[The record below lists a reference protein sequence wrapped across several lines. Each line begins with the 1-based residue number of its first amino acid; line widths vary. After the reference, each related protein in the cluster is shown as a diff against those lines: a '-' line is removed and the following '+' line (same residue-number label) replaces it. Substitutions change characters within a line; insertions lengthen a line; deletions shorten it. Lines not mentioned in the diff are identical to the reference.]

1 MRRAVPLADV
11 AQVLRDAGLLTEVRG
26 SEDAVVSGAS
36 HDSRSV
42 ETGDLF
48 LAWRGT
54 QVDGHSFVVQ
64 AASAGAAAAVVE
76 RPVAEAEIPQ
86 LVVTNGRRA
95 AALAADAVMGE
106 PASRMTVAAVTGTN
120 GKTTT
125 ALLLRHLVSEREGGA
140 ATIGTLGVVGSDGTV
155 RPGTE
160 GLTTPD
166 PVRLAEW
173 LAELVSEGVRT
184 VTLEASSHALAQ
196 HRLDAIR
203 PVVAVFTNLSRD
215 HLDYHDGFEGYRAAK
230 LRLLEL
236 LAEQGTAVVNASDPA
251 WDGVEAPRVV
261 RYALGGEATRRGEAD
276 LRAENVVLSA
286 AGSRFTLHH
295 DGETV
300 PVELPLMGSFNV
312 ENALAAAGAALALGM
327 GLRAIAARLGTVP
340 QIPGR
345 MERVVATPFTV
356 LIDFA
361 HTPDALDN
369 LLQAVSTVASG
380 RLVVLF
386 GAGGD
391 RDRGKR
397 RPMGEAVAR
406 YADRVF
412 LTSDNPRTEDPQQI
426 LDDVEEGLGGVERV
440 RQVDRRA
447 AIRQA
452 VLEAREGDV
461 LVLAGK
467 GHERYQVLGTEKH
480 DFDERV
486 EVMDALDLR
495 GAA

>member
-1 MRRAVPLADV
+1 MPLADV
-11 AQVLRDAGLLTEVRG
+11 ARVLRDAGLLQEVRG
-26 SEDAVVSGAS
+26 SGDAVVSGAS
-36 HDSRSV
+36 HDSRKV
-42 ETGDLF
+42 GAGDLF

-54 QVDGHSFVVQ
+54 QVDGHSFARQ
-64 AASAGAAAAVVE
+64 AAAAGAAAAVVE
-76 RPVAEAEIPQ
+76 RALPDVAIPQ

-95 AALAADAVMGE
+95 AALAANAVMGA
-106 PASRMTVAAVTGTN
+106 PASAITSAAVTGTN

-125 ALLLRHLVSEREGGA
+125 ALILRHLLSKRAGGA
-140 ATIGTLGVVGSDGTV
+140 AAIGTLGVMGPDGEI

-173 LAELVSEGVRT
+173 LADLVGEGVRT
-184 VTLEASSHALAQ
+184 VTLEASSHALSQ
-196 HRLDAIR
+196 GRLDAIR

-215 HLDYHDGFEGYRAAK
+215 HLDYHDGFEDYRNAK
-230 LRLLEL
+230 LRLLDL
-236 LAEQGTAVVNASDPA
+236 LAVGGSAVVNSTDPA
-251 WDGVEAPRVV
+251 WEGIAAPHVLS
-261 RYALGGEATRRGEAD
+261 YALGSEAD
-276 LRAENVVLSA
+276 VRAENVVLSP
-286 AGSRFTLHH
+286 AGSRFTLHY
-295 DGETV
+295 DGESA
-300 PVELPLMGSFNV
+300 PVELPLMGAFNV

-327 GLRAIAARLGTVP
+327 GLRDVAERLETVP

-345 MERVVATPFTV
+345 MERVVDTPFTV

-369 LLQAVSTVASG
+369 LLQAVSAVASG

-412 LTSDNPRTEDPQQI
+412 LTSDNPRTEDPELI
-426 LDDVEEGLGGVERV
+426 LDDIEPGLDGVERV
-440 RQVDRRA
+440 RMADRRA

-452 VLEAREGDV
+452 VLEAEEGDV

-467 GHERYQVLGTEKH
+467 GHERYQVIGTEKR
-480 DFDERV
+480 DFDERA
-486 EVMDALDLR
+486 EVMKALELR
-495 GAA
+495 GAE